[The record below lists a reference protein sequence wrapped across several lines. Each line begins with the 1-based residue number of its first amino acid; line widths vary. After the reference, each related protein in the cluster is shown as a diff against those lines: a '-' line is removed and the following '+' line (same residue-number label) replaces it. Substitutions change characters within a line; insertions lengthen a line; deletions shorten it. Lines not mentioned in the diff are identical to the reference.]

1 MQQLSKNARNFMIT
15 NLLGLQQGTGHNA
28 ERYVERLND
37 KIIHNSKFN
46 VTKTYSKF
54 MINEVPADADS
65 LLPGTLVLF
74 LDKLFII

>member
-1 MQQLSKNARNFMIT
+1 MQQPLKNARNFMIA

-37 KIIHNSKFN
+37 SISHNSKFN

-54 MINEVPADADS
+54 MVKNVPADVDS
-65 LLPGTLVLF
+65 LLPGN
-74 LDKLFII
+74 